1 MKNVLFIA
9 PTARE
14 HRALPALAEKLGIRL
29 IWDDFAGDYFDDFLE
44 HGAEQRNTL
53 DIVDLI
59 ERTIS
64 KYRDADL
71 SGVTS
76 AVGYPGMSV
85 VAVMSERLG
94 LPGPKP
100 EVIMQCEHKYYSRL
114 AQQNFVPDA
123 TPWFA
128 MIDPAEPSTF
138 EKIKSFPAFLKPV
151 KSCMSMN
158 AFRLKSREEFLE
170 KVKSASMPER
180 FTKPFDDM
188 AEKYTNFQLSCDYLL
203 VEDLLKGRQV
213 SLEGYVADGEPV
225 VMGIIDGE
233 MVPGT
238 LSFNRWLYPSRL
250 PDHVQQRMERTA
262 KDFFKGIG
270 YDNAMFN
277 MELMWDEEKD
287 RVSIIEVNP
296 KIASQFPDLFEKV
309 DGVSSYQYLLQ
320 LAVGE
325 KPVFKPRQG
334 KFKLSASCVLRKF
347 EDQKVVRK
355 PKDEDLQKVRE
366 KFPDALVS
374 VIATEGNKLSEQT
387 QDTDSFR
394 YGLINIGAN
403 SLDELEEKRA
413 TIEKMLPFE
422 FVPVHAKC

>member
-59 ERTIS
+59 EQTIS
-64 KYRDADL
+64 KYRDAEL

-85 VAVMSERLG
+85 VAVMTERLG

-128 MIDPAEPSTF
+128 MIDPKEPATF
-138 EKIKSFPAFLKPV
+138 DKIRGFPSFLKPV

-170 KVKSASMPER
+170 KVTSASMPER

-188 AEKYTNFQLSCDYLL
+188 AQKYTNFQLSCDYLL

-213 SLEGYVADGEPV
+213 SLEGYVAGGEPV

-238 LSFNRWLYPSRL
+238 LSFKRWLYPSRL
-250 PDHVQQRMERTA
+250 PEHVQQRMERTA

-309 DGVSSYQYLLQ
+309 DGVSSYEFLLQ

-325 KPVFKPRQG
+325 KPVFKARQG
-334 KFKLSASCVLRKF
+334 EFELSASCVLRKF

-422 FVPVHAKC
+422 FAPVHAKC